1 MRLMQGDE
9 ICLRYKGDL
18 APLWKGIGHVIKVPD
33 SILYTVN
40 MCRSGVLGLAKYM
53 APIPLYKPQFL
64 LRPQTG
70 SNSLCSLVFFNS
82 LYLKTTGMKLP
93 LSCGPAS
100 AHQWK
105 SPITT
110 RWTSCGSPHLLT
122 GWLKLCSPKNMNVG
136 SVCCKRWGAL
146 SLQDAERP
154 EDVCSGRDFCVWVH
168 LPQTAGSRGGGRH
181 HQVPAAKAL
190 HCQRPPRP
198 QSLSGQA

>member
-40 MCRSGVLGLAKYM
+40 MCRSGVLGLAKY
-53 APIPLYKPQFL
+53 IPLQSHSKNHS
-64 LRPQTG
+64 PQTG
-70 SNSLCSLVFFNS
+70 SNSLCSLVFFNG

-93 LSCGPAS
+93 LSCGPAP

-110 RWTSCGSPHLLT
+110 RWILCGSPRLLT
-122 GWLKLCSPKNMNVG
+122 GWLKSYRPKNPNVG
-136 SVCCKRWGAL
+136 TVCCKRWGAL
-146 SLQDAERP
+146 LLQDAERP
-154 EDVCSGRDFCVWVH
+154 EDICSGRDLCVRVH
-168 LPQTAGSRGGGRH
+168 LPQIAGSRGGGCH
-181 HQVPAAKAL
+181 DQVPAAKAF
-190 HCQRPPRP
+190 HCHRPPRP
-198 QSLSGQA
+198 QPLSGQT